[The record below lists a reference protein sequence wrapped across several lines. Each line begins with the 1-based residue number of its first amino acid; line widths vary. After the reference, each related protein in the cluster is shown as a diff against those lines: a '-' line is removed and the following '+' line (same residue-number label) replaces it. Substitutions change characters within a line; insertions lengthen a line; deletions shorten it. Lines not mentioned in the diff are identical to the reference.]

1 MALAF
6 FHPMMAVHISFLLNI
21 IYFPLP
27 GLRDY
32 IVISPSYVIDAFKS
46 IVTDKMFCRGMRHKS
61 VQSMNQD
68 GILETMMAVHI
79 SFLLLHSEVPLFQDL
94 PDSLH

>member
-1 MALAF
+1 MGNL
-6 FHPMMAVHISFLLNI
+6 PLLPYLSKEEIVLFLQVQHAQGNI

-32 IVISPSYVIDAFKS
+32 IVISPSYVIELPFLNGSMALAFFDPMT
-46 IVTDKMFCRGMRHKS
+46 V
-61 VQSMNQD
+61 
-68 GILETMMAVHI
+68 VHI
-79 SFLLLHSEVPLFQDL
+79 SFLLLHSEIPLFQDL